1 MQKPENVLF
10 LKSLTVTI
18 VQVETI
24 KVVYSMKADS
34 KIFKGIEY
42 VQVTEL
48 PQTQREI
55 LTQTINPDLFIKLLV
70 DGKIIS
76 GCLQYKDYNRWY
88 QEQYLPKMN
97 SPREQAATPGIEIKP
112 DLALNKL

>member
-10 LKSLTVTI
+10 LTSLKVTI
-18 VQVETI
+18 VQVELI

-42 VQVTEL
+42 VQVSEL
-48 PQTQREI
+48 PQTQRQI
-55 LTQTINPDLFIKLLV
+55 LIQTINPELFIKLLV

-76 GCLQYKDYNRWY
+76 GCLQYKDYSKWY
-88 QEQYLPKMN
+88 DEQYQTVIN
-97 SPREQAATPGIEIKP
+97 STLEEAVVPEMEIKP
-112 DLALNKL
+112 NLALNKL